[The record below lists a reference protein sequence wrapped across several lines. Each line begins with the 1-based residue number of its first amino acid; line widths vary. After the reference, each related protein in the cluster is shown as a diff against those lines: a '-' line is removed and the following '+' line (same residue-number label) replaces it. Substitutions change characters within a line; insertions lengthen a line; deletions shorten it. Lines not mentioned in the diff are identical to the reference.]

1 MALRPF
7 PLAGIECRRNPP
19 FSVSS
24 SASAS
29 ASASCCSKLRCKMP
43 STIVDGG
50 DLEQKGE
57 IRLRL
62 AALSLHPLPV
72 DAASDDFPS
81 HRSSLSAAVGPPVH
95 SPIFQW
101 NLDRRHILLLNFTV
115 CAAAVSAAWIFFS
128 AIPTLLAFRK
138 AAESIEKLLD
148 VTTEELPDTM
158 AAVRL
163 SGMEISDLTT
173 ELSDLGQELT
183 QGVKNSTRAVRV
195 AEDRL
200 RRLTTMNP
208 AVTMQGKTPQSD
220 QTVEP
225 AVARTA
231 RNMREGIV
239 NGRVAFG
246 LIFSLTQVSRWA
258 FNFLTSDAGKKS
270 SNKQSLNIPLGPAVA
285 DSQLTYVS
293 TTINFHKT
301 SRQKTVLL
309 HSCIKD
315 RYVFGTGACEVH
327 RSASGAIG
335 STAGGGGDDNALL
348 RQRTPKKREIASAGA
363 WRTGGG

>member
-7 PLAGIECRRNPP
+7 RLAGIECRRHPP
-19 FSVSS
+19 FSVSP
-24 SASAS
+24 SA
-29 ASASCCSKLRCKMP
+29 ASCCSKLRCKMP
-43 STIVDGG
+43 SAIVDGG

-62 AALSLHPLPV
+62 ATLSLHPVPV
-72 DAASDDFPS
+72 EAASDDFPCD
-81 HRSSLSAAVGPPVH
+81 RSSLSAAVGPPLH

-101 NLDRRHILLLNFTV
+101 NLDRRHILLLNFTA

-173 ELSDLGQELT
+173 ELSDLGQEIT

-200 RRLTTMNP
+200 RRLTTMGP
-208 AVTMQGKTPQSD
+208 AVTMQGRTPQSD
-220 QTVEP
+220 QTVEEP
-225 AVARTA
+225 VVARTA

-246 LIFSLTQVSRWA
+246 VIFSLTQVSRWA

-270 SNKQSLNIPLGPAVA
+270 SDKQ
-285 DSQLTYVS
+285 
-293 TTINFHKT
+293 
-301 SRQKTVLL
+301 R
-309 HSCIKD
+309 
-315 RYVFGTGACEVH
+315 
-327 RSASGAIG
+327 
-335 STAGGGGDDNALL
+335 
-348 RQRTPKKREIASAGA
+348 
-363 WRTGGG
+363 